1 MKIILTKD
9 HESLGEAGDIVKV
22 KDGYARNYL
31 IPRSLGLVASKS
43 NTKIYEESKKQKSAL
58 KNREKE
64 KAETLATEISKVSL
78 TASVQVGEDEKV
90 FGAITSQDIASLL
103 SEKGFTVDKRDIILE
118 EPIKALGIYNVP
130 IKVEKDVEA
139 EVKLWVI
146 KE

>member
-9 HESLGEAGDIVKV
+9 HDTLGEAGDIVKV

-31 IPRSLGLVASKS
+31 IPRSLGLAATKS
-43 NTKIYEESKKQKSAL
+43 NTKIYEESKNQKSAQ
-58 KNREKE
+58 KNRELEQAK
-64 KAETLATEISKVSL
+64 TLATEISKVSL
-78 TASVQVGEDEKV
+78 TATVQVGEDDKV

-130 IKVEKDVEA
+130 IKVEKDVQA

>member
-1 MKIILTKD
+1 MKVILTKD
-9 HESLGEAGDIVKV
+9 HETLGDAGDIIKV
-22 KDGYARNYL
+22 KDGYARNFL
-31 IPRSLGLVASKS
+31 IPRSLGLAATKA
-43 NTKIYEESKKQKSAL
+43 NTKIYEESKKQKSAK

-64 KAETLATEISKVSL
+64 ESEIIATEISKVSL

-90 FGAITSQDIASLL
+90 FGAITSQDISSLL

-118 EPIKALGIYNVP
+118 DPIKALGIYNVA
-130 IKVEKDVEA
+130 IKVAKDVEA

>member
-9 HESLGEAGDIVKV
+9 HDTLGEAGDIVKV
-22 KDGYARNYL
+22 KDGYGRNYL
-31 IPRSLGLVASKS
+31 IPRSLGLAATKS
-43 NTKIYEESKKQKSAL
+43 NTKIYEESKRQKSA
-58 KNREKE
+58 KKTREHVQSE
-64 KAETLATEISKVSL
+64 KLATEISKVSL

-90 FGAITSQDIASLL
+90 FGAITSQDISNLL

-118 EPIKALGIYNVP
+118 DPIKALGIYNVA
-130 IKVEKDVEA
+130 IKVAKDVET